1 MCKSVKN
8 EMICDGGVDYGVAAQ
23 VEKDFNSRVEVT
35 RCPNLGKWKGMR
47 SPNDGGVLGMTS
59 PRFTIRQKDAVK

>member
-35 RCPNLGKWKGMR
+35 RCPNLGKWNAE
-47 SPNDGGVLGMTS
+47 S
-59 PRFTIRQKDAVK
+59 Q